1 MSGLKLKVCGMREAD
16 NIAAL
21 RTLAPDY
28 MGMIF
33 WPESLR
39 YVTTPIPATDEPF
52 ERVGVFVDAQER
64 KIKEAI
70 ETHQLDLLQL
80 HGKESPESCAQLEQ
94 MRPVIKAFSVGPS
107 FDFQQLEPYEN
118 ACSYFLFDTRGPL
131 PGGNGKGFDWTHLEG
146 YPSKKPFFLSGGIG
160 PESIAAIKKL
170 QNTPLPLHAIDVNS
184 KFETAAGVKNIP
196 LLQQFKK
203 EYNVV

>member
-1 MSGLKLKVCGMREAD
+1 MREVD

-21 RTLAPDY
+21 KSLTPDY

-33 WPESLR
+33 WSGSER
-39 YVTTPIPATDEPF
+39 YVTTPIPSTDEPF
-52 ERVGVFVDAQER
+52 KRVGVFVDAQESE
-64 KIKEAI
+64 IKKTI

-80 HGKESPESCAQLEQ
+80 HGNESPENCARLEQ
-94 MRPVIKAFSVGPS
+94 IRPLIKAFSVGPS
-107 FDFQQLEPYEN
+107 FDFQQLQAYEDS
-118 ACSYFLFDTRGPL
+118 CSYFLFDTQGPL
-131 PGGNGKGFDWTHLEG
+131 PGGNGKGFDWTLLED

-160 PESIAAIKKL
+160 PESLPAIKKL
-170 QNTPLPLHAIDVNS
+170 QNSHLPLHAIDVNS

-203 EYNVV
+203 ECNVV

>member
-1 MSGLKLKVCGMREAD
+1 MREAD

-39 YVTTPIPATDEPF
+39 YVTTPIPATDEPL

-203 EYNVV
+203 ECNVVQCR

>member
-1 MSGLKLKVCGMREAD
+1 MREAD

-39 YVTTPIPATDEPF
+39 YVTTPIPATEEPF
-52 ERVGVFVDAQER
+52 KRVGVFVDAQER

-107 FDFQQLEPYEN
+107 FDFQQLEAYEN

-131 PGGNGKGFDWTHLEG
+131 PGGNGKGFDWTLLEG

>member
-39 YVTTPIPATDEPF
+39 YVTTPIPATDEPL

-107 FDFQQLEPYEN
+107 FDFQQLEAYEN

-131 PGGNGKGFDWTHLEG
+131 PGGNGKGFDWTLLED

-203 EYNVV
+203 ECNVV

>member
-1 MSGLKLKVCGMREAD
+1 MREAD

-52 ERVGVFVDAQER
+52 KRVGVFVDAQER

-107 FDFQQLEPYEN
+107 FDFQQLEAYEN

-131 PGGNGKGFDWTHLEG
+131 PGGNGKGFDWTLLEG

>member
-52 ERVGVFVDAQER
+52 KRVGVFVDAQER

-107 FDFQQLEPYEN
+107 FDFQQLEAYEN

-131 PGGNGKGFDWTHLEG
+131 PGGNGKGFDWTLLEG

>member
-107 FDFQQLEPYEN
+107 FDFQQLEAYEN
-118 ACSYFLFDTRGPL
+118 GCSYFLFDTRGPL
-131 PGGNGKGFDWTHLEG
+131 PGGNGKGFDWTLLED

>member
-1 MSGLKLKVCGMREAD
+1 MSELKLKVCGMREVD

-21 RTLAPDY
+21 KSLNPDY

-33 WPESLR
+33 WSESAR
-39 YVTTPIPATDEPF
+39 YVTTPIASTDEPF
-52 ERVGVFVDAQER
+52 ERVGVFVDAQESE
-64 KIKEAI
+64 IKKAI

-94 MRPVIKAFSVGPS
+94 IRPVIKAFSVGPS
-107 FDFQQLEPYEN
+107 FDFQQLHAYEDS
-118 ACSYFLFDTRGPL
+118 CSYFLFDTQGPL
-131 PGGNGKGFDWTHLEG
+131 PGGNGKGFDWTLLED

-160 PESIAAIKKL
+160 PESIPAIKKL
-170 QNTPLPLHAIDVNS
+170 QNSSLPLYAIDVNS
-184 KFETAAGVKNIP
+184 KFEIAAGVKNIP

-203 EYNVV
+203 ECNVV